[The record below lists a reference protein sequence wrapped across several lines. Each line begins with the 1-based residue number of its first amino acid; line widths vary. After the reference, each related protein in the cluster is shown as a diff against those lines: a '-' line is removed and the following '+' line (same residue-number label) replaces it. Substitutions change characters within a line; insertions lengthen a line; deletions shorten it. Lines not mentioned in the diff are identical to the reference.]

1 MAITYR
7 LERDSLHPHM
17 MFIYREKD
25 DDSLNEPPGTSI
37 IAIIYKDW
45 VLAERITAELN
56 GEEVVKR

>member
-7 LERDSLHPHM
+7 LERDSMNPKM
-17 MFIYREKD
+17 MYIYREQD
-25 DDSLNEPPGTSI
+25 TESYNDPPGISI
-37 IAIIYKDW
+37 LAIIYNDW